1 MPAMITLPNSSRQ
14 EVVDYCEENIGC
26 RMYYLHN
33 RIGGDGWSMS
43 RGYPNCVTLEISDPD
58 MELLILLKFGT

>member
-1 MPAMITLPNSSRQ
+1 MIILPISNRQ
-14 EVVDYCEENIGC
+14 EVQDYCEENIGC